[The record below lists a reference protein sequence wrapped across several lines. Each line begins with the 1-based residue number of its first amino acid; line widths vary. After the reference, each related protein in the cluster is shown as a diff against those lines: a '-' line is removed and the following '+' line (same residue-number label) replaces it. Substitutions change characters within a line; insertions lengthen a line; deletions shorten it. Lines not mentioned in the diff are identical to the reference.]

1 MTTGMIGVSDRT
13 ANTTLSMSQFTAKT
27 NPVTFSEPIEWLG
40 DLPDRWIL
48 KQPS

>member
-13 ANTTLSMSQFTAKT
+13 ANTTLSMSQFITKT
-27 NPVTFSEPIEWLG
+27 NAVTFSEAIEWLR

-48 KQPS
+48 